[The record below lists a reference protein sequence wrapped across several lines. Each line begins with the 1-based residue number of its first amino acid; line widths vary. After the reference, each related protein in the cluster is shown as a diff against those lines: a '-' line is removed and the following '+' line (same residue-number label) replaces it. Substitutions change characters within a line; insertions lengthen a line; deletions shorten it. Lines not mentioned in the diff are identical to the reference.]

1 MKYELELSSLGC
13 RENIFCI
20 VGIKDKA
27 VKRENLQATL
37 NQHLSK
43 KKLQFLHISQ
53 RLLVPR

>member
-20 VGIKDKA
+20 AGIKDKA
-27 VKRENLQATL
+27 VKRKNLQATL

-43 KKLQFLHISQ
+43 KKLQSLHISQ
-53 RLLVPR
+53 WLLVPR